1 MIGVTGSVGKTSARE
16 AIFCALG
23 RTRRVRAAEQNYNNE
38 LGLPLT
44 IIGERPQGIALFGW
58 MDVLWRGWWRSW
70 RRLTEYPEILVLEYG
85 ADRKGD
91 VAYLT
96 SIARPHV
103 AVITAVAPAH
113 TEFFGSIEDVAEE
126 KCQLIRALPD
136 DGVAVLNA
144 DDGRVRAMESVAR
157 SAVVTAGY
165 ARDAD
170 IFVEDIQLSMHYD
183 GAFLEGQRVSELR
196 CILRAGNDR
205 AEIVLTNVLGDG
217 HVHAVALGVAA
228 ALQTGMPLREIAEN
242 LQTYQP
248 MPGRLRLIAGV
259 KQTLLLDDSYNASP
273 AAVHAA
279 LEALATIPM
288 TGDRQRIA
296 ALGDMRELGALSEKG
311 HRDVGAHVASL
322 PIDLL
327 VVVGEQARDI
337 ARGALDAGMPQE
349 HVYSYAKVEEAGR
362 FVQSRLKRGDAVLIK
377 GSQGVRM
384 EKMTKEL
391 MANPLRAKELLVRQ
405 SPAWQESV

>member
-1 MIGVTGSVGKTSARE
+1 MTGSVGKTSTRE

-23 RTRRVRAAEQNYNNE
+23 NARRVRAAVQNYNNE

-44 IIGERPQGIALFGW
+44 IIGERPQGTSMFGW
-58 MDVLWRGWWRSW
+58 MGVLWRGWRRSW
-70 RRLTEYPEILVLEYG
+70 RRVDEFPEILVLEYG

-91 VAYLT
+91 IAYLT

-103 AVITAVAPAH
+103 AIITAVAPAH

-136 DGVAVLNA
+136 DGVAILNA

-157 SAVVTAGY
+157 GAVVTAGY

-170 IFVEDIQLSMHYD
+170 IFVEDVQLSIHYD
-183 GAFLEGQRVSELR
+183 GAFEEGQRVSELR
-196 CILRAGNDR
+196 CTMRVGHDH
-205 AEIVLTNVLGDG
+205 AEVVLTNVLGDG
-217 HVHAVALGVAA
+217 HVHAVVLGMAA
-228 ALQTGMPLREIAEN
+228 ALQTGMPLQEIANN
-242 LQTYQP
+242 LQSYRP
-248 MPGRLRLIAGV
+248 MPGRLCLIAGV

-273 AAVHAA
+273 TAVHAA

-296 ALGDMRELGALSEKG
+296 ALGDMRELGALSEKS

-327 VVVGEQARDI
+327 VVVGEQARDM
-337 ARGALDAGMPQE
+337 ARGALEAGMPQE
-349 HVYSYAKVEEAGR
+349 HVYAYAKVEEAGR
-362 FVQSRLKRGDAVLIK
+362 FVQSRLQRGDAVLIK

-391 MANPLRAKELLVRQ
+391 MANPLRASELLVRQ
-405 SPAWQESV
+405 SPSWQQI

>member
-1 MIGVTGSVGKTSARE
+1 M
-16 AIFCALG
+16 
-23 RTRRVRAAEQNYNNE
+23 RAAEQNYNNQ

-58 MDVLWRGWWRSW
+58 MGVLWRGWRRSW
-70 RRLTEYPEILVLEYG
+70 QHGTEYPEILVLEYG

-91 VAYLT
+91 IAYLT

-144 DDGRVRAMESVAR
+144 DDGRVHAMASVAR
-157 SAVVTAGY
+157 GAVVTAGY

-170 IFVEDIQLSMHYD
+170 VFVEDVQLSVHYD

-196 CILRAGNDR
+196 CTVRANNDR

-217 HVHAVALGVAA
+217 HVHAVILGVAA
-228 ALQTGMPLREIAEN
+228 ALQTGMPLQEIANN
-242 LQTYQP
+242 LQSYQP

-279 LEALATIPM
+279 LEALVTIQM

-327 VVVGEQARDI
+327 VVVGEQARNI
-337 ARGALDAGMPQE
+337 ARGALDAGMAQE
-349 HVYSYAKVEEAGR
+349 HVYAYAKVEEAGR
-362 FVQSRLKRGDAVLIK
+362 FVQSRLQRGDAVLIK

-391 MANPLRAKELLVRQ
+391 MANPLQAPELLVRQ
-405 SPAWQESV
+405 SLSWQSSI